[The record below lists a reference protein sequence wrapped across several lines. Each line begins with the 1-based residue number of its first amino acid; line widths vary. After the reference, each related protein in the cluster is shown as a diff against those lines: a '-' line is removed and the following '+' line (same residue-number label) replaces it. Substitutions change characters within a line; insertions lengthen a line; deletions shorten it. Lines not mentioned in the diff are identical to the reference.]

1 MATNCRHTP
10 TALPLTLALINTQVG
25 RPRNSEKS
33 SQLPH
38 YADQAAESLGVTRRT
53 VEKDLRR
60 GKNIAPDVLAEIAGT
75 DAATD
80 VRVNAGFYA
89 PLRAAISAHRRLR
102 SLTDASVGSCRS
114 MGPKNRTPSS

>member
-1 MATNCRHTP
+1 M
-10 TALPLTLALINTQVG
+10 TLRFINHNIASLHCNTDAQRADHHARRMEILGRKGLINTQVG

-60 GKNIAPDVLAEIAGT
+60 GKKIAPDVLALTLTATGFRVRAGT
-75 DAATD
+75 
-80 VRVNAGFYA
+80 
-89 PLRAAISAHRRLR
+89 SRLE
-102 SLTDASVGSCRS
+102 
-114 MGPKNRTPSS
+114 P